1 MPADA
6 KNDEHRIPQDPQ
18 NIILSG
24 PPGTGKTYTTRRR
37 ALELLGYDVD
47 ALEWD
52 ESKIRKRFSG
62 YRTPLEKGQ
71 AAQIEFVT
79 FHQSYGYEDFVEGYR
94 PSSEDPG
101 AEVSDTAGQS
111 GRMHY
116 VLEPGVLRSIAARAT
131 EDWKKV
137 ANSQTGLR
145 AAVEE
150 ARANNAVTV
159 TKTGAEECWK
169 WKSENAFTMENVKTT
184 DLPTAGNKT
193 HTWSVLRA
201 LEDVSGDVAAD
212 FTFRWRCLFERVPKG
227 NVCRGV
233 FIARGK
239 NKKTCIL
246 LVQNRE
252 GNFNTFS
259 TKGNFDPDAD
269 YLPRYYVLI
278 IDEINRGNISKIFG
292 ELITLIE
299 PGKRIGEDEELYV
312 TLPYSR
318 EIFGIPP
325 NLHIVGTMN
334 TADRSIALMDV
345 ALRRRFQFEELMP
358 SKAVLE
364 EHLKNKLNAPGKVT
378 KMATEFFCKINDRIC
393 FLYDRDHQIGHSYFM
408 KVASVMDLRD
418 AFIYRILPLLQE
430 YFYNDWDRI
439 CAVLGQNGRKLAV
452 DKIVTIKTLVETTVL
467 GFDHDDYVDGLEYG
481 IHPDLYGADEGRVE
495 DLLTGVYKKTPTSD
509 TGKPGPEE
517 EPTETPPDGS
527 AAPTGG

>member
-1 MPADA
+1 MP
-6 KNDEHRIPQDPQ
+6 EVGRRIPQDPQ

-24 PPGTGKTYTTRRR
+24 PPGTGKTYTTRGR

-47 ALEWD
+47 ALGWNET
-52 ESKIRKRFSG
+52 EIRNRFRE
-62 YRTPLEKGQ
+62 YRTPPEKGQ

-94 PSSEDPG
+94 PSSEDSG
-101 AEVSDTAGQS
+101 AEASDTAGQS

-116 VLEPGVLRSIAARAT
+116 ALESGVLRSIAARAT

-137 ANSQTGLR
+137 AKKQDVLR
-145 AAVEE
+145 NAVKE
-150 ARANNAVTV
+150 ARAKGPIPV
-159 TKTGAEECWK
+159 TKTNAEACWQ
-169 WKSENAFTMENVKTT
+169 WKSEHGLAMEQVKTK
-184 DLPTAGNKT
+184 DLPAPANKT

-201 LEDVSGDVAAD
+201 LEDASSDANAD
-212 FTFRWRCLFERVPKG
+212 FASRWERLFEQVPKG

-233 FIARGK
+233 FIARGRNK
-239 NKKTCIL
+239 NTCIL
-246 LVQNRE
+246 LVRNRE

-259 TKGNFDPDAD
+259 IRGDFDPDAD

-278 IDEINRGNISKIFG
+278 IDEINRGNVSKIFG

-318 EIFGIPP
+318 DAFGIPP

-358 SKAVLE
+358 SKTVLE
-364 EHLKNKLNAPGKVT
+364 EHLSNKLNAPNRIT
-378 KMATEFFCKINDRIC
+378 KLTSDFFGKINDRIC

-408 KVASVMDLRD
+408 NVVSVMDLRD
-418 AFIYRILPLLQE
+418 ALLYRILPLLQE

-439 CAVLGQNGRKLAV
+439 CAVLGQNGRQTTK
-452 DKIVTIKTLVETTVL
+452 DKIVTIRPLVEETVL

-481 IHPDLYGADEGRVE
+481 IHPDFYGDDERRIE
-495 DLLTGVYKKTPTSD
+495 ELLTGVFKRMPRSE
-509 TGKPGPEE
+509 TGLTDPELR
-517 EPTETPPDGS
+517 PTETRQDGS